1 MQQEW
6 SWRRPGSD
14 QDGTTTDVPPDER
27 TEEERARDEEAKAA
41 GTGEVPSGH
50 DITGGHHDNVAD
62 GQHDTLGTRDDAVA
76 NPPDLDGQGDLDEHR
91 DVAAGRRDDGQHDV
105 VGGQHDVV
113 EGEHDVVDQQHAAS
127 EKQHDV
133 TGEHHD
139 VTDKDQ
145 DVRVAGD
152 SQDLSDS
159 HTDVRDD
166 DTDRRHETTG
176 LRDDNTDLRDDNTDV
191 RHDHTDL
198 RDDTTDVRDDHT
210 DLRDDTTDLRDHDTN
225 LRDHDFGRRDDTTDL
240 RDDTTDLRDDTTDL
254 DGDGYRDTERHDG
267 APESVVAGGAAAGAA
282 GAAAGFPAA
291 TEHRAQSQEQALEQ
305 FMDPAAAESLRA
317 RWHDVQADFVDDPH
331 DAVQRADG
339 LATEVLEALSQT
351 LNERKSVLDAEWR
364 SGDETP
370 DTEKLRLALRGYRD
384 FFNRML
390 SI

>member
-1 MQQEW
+1 MQQDW

-50 DITGGHHDNVAD
+50 DITGGHHENVTD
-62 GQHDTLGTRDDAVA
+62 GQHDSFGKRDEALD
-76 NPPDLDGQGDLDEHR
+76 NPPDLDGQGGLDEQR
-91 DVAAGRRDDGQHDV
+91 DVTTGRRDDGQHDV
-105 VGGQHDVV
+105 VD
-113 EGEHDVVDQQHAAS
+113 GEHDVVDQQHAAA

-139 VTDKDQ
+139 VTDKEQ

-152 SQDLSDS
+152 SQDLSGS

-166 DTDRRHETTG
+166 DTDLHHETTG
-176 LRDDNTDLRDDNTDV
+176 LRD
-191 RHDHTDL
+191 DHTDL

-210 DLRDDTTDLRDHDTN
+210 DLRDDTTDLRDQDTS
-225 LRDHDFGRRDDTTDL
+225 LRDHDTSLRDHDTSLRDHDLGRRDDTTDVRDDHTDL
-240 RDDTTDLRDDTTDL
+240 RDDTTDLE
-254 DGDGYRDTERHDG
+254 GDGYRDAERHDG
-267 APESVVAGGAAAGAA
+267 ALGSVVAGGAAAG
-282 GAAAGFPAA
+282 FPAA
-291 TEHRAQSQEQALEQ
+291 TGHRAQSQEQALEQ
-305 FMDPAAAESLRA
+305 FMDPTAAESLRA